1 MQPNVMVRRREE
13 LKREMKVMLKDDND
27 LLKTLSLI
35 DNLQRLGLD
44 YHFEEEIDDTLR
56 RIQNDVDEDTD
67 DIHVVALR
75 FRLLR
80 QQGYYVSSGD

>member
-1 MQPNVMVRRREE
+1 MRPNVMIRRREE
-13 LKREMKVMLKDDND
+13 LKREMKVMLKDDNV
-27 LLKTLSLI
+27 LPKTLSLI

-67 DIHVVALR
+67 DTHAVALH
-75 FRLLR
+75 FWMLR